1 METIA
6 TTEVV
11 QVGMTSRIHISAV
24 NTKIAMTLCW
34 VSVKIGSAVTG
45 STPKKEVGTKAR
57 KNVMTHTPRKL
68 RQRFTFIGW
77 PKNEK

>member
-1 METIA
+1 
-6 TTEVV
+6 
-11 QVGMTSRIHISAV
+11 
-24 NTKIAMTLCW
+24 MTLCW